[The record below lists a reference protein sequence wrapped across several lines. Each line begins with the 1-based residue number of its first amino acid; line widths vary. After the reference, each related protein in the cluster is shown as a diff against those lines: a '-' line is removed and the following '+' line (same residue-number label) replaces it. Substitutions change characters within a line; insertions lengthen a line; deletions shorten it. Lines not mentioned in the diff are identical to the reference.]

1 MDNLKV
7 YTLAR
12 YDFYILLLPHA
23 QCIQHWAILGWLKG
37 HVDGG
42 SVFVIKHTTQI
53 RRSKLRMKCLR
64 TVSPQISHM

>member
-37 HVDGG
+37 HVGGG
-42 SVFVIKHTTQI
+42 SVFVINIQH
-53 RRSKLRMKCLR
+53 RFAVRSFA
-64 TVSPQISHM
+64 